1 MGSFLDSVK
10 AIRLTMRVWI
20 FLILAGICLADQERN
35 DRMFSLFSVVQFK
48 NDPCTSS
55 DKISSASTTNRNGT
69 CVTSSECIERSGS
82 AKGNCAAGFGVC
94 CVQILKDD
102 SDTDVNYNDTYIQ
115 NPDYPNSYG
124 DEGTITYKVN
134 KIDSTICFLRLDFEQ
149 FDVIG
154 MTLGG
159 AGPTCEAGDHIE
171 ITGTGSG
178 LDFPAVCGNLAG
190 QHMYI
195 SMGQDDGDSANIK
208 VVVNGDGAGET
219 RKWEIEVSQLPCNS
233 NYSPPEGC
241 TQWFTEPSGTISDFG
256 GSDNILQDGLN
267 YNVCLRQNMGYCCV
281 EYQTCGTTGDFGVR
295 TQAIADAPAQVGSG
309 TNCADDW
316 ISIDGAGASCG
327 NIIGINKFC
336 KDILGYKNAGPDP
349 DYIDIPICDCTPPF
363 QIGVHTATPLDTAIL
378 ADTGF
383 CLNYRQLKC

>member
-134 KIDSTICFLRLDFEQ
+134 KLDSSICYLRLDFEL
-149 FDVIG
+149 FDLID
-154 MTLGG
+154 TPLSSK
-159 AGPTCEAGDHIE
+159 CEAGDYVQVSN
-171 ITGTGSG
+171 TGSG
-178 LDFPAVCGNLAG
+178 LTYPVMCGNLAG
-190 QHMYI
+190 QHMYV
-195 SMGQDDGDSANIK
+195 SMGADDSDSADIK
-208 VVVNGDGAGET
+208 IATPTEAAGST
-219 RKWEIEVSQLPCNS
+219 RKWEIKVAQIPCFS
-233 NYSPPEGC
+233 TYSPPEGC
-241 TQWFTEPSGTISDFG
+241 TQWFTEPSGTISDWS
-256 GSDNILQDGLN
+256 SDTYGLQDSLD
-267 YNVCLRQNMGYCCV
+267 YQICVRQNMGYCCV
-281 EYQTCGTTGDFGVR
+281 EYTATEFSVRGPSDPALVTSMELVGAGTTCSYDY
-295 TQAIADAPAQVGSG
+295 
-309 TNCADDW
+309 
-316 ISIDGAGASCG
+316 ISIDGAGGTCG
-327 NIIGINKFC
+327 NIVGTNKFC
-336 KDILGYKNAGPDP
+336 FDVLHYEDTSKETDTPS
-349 DYIDIPICDCTPPF
+349 IPVCDCTAPF
-363 QIGVHTATPLDTAIL
+363 VIGVHTEEL
-378 ADTGF
+378 ANAALLGNTGF
-383 CLNYRQLKC
+383 TLDYRQVKC